1 MHFLCI
7 NINWVLPKIDELKYN
22 KTKAVNTVITKSEL
36 NHTIPDLEVN
46 LPGYDILRC
55 DRNRNIN
62 KNLCFNTR
70 ALNQKEIENIIF
82 GILLPKSISNTVGRP
97 QNHDNF
103 MELIVKGFS
112 HLNLR
117 VNEILWVILTLIFYK
132 VEIIF

>member
-1 MHFLCI
+1 M
-7 NINWVLPKIDELKYN
+7 
-22 KTKAVNTVITKSEL
+22 ITKSEL

-55 DRNRNIN
+55 DRNININ

-97 QNHDNF
+97 QNQDNF

-112 HLNLR
+112 HLNLK
-117 VNEILWVILTLIFYK
+117 VNEMLWVILTLIFYK